1 MGINSNQIQINH
13 SILKDIGELDT
24 FNGQWPLLKNKIEF
38 ELGRLKHVSTIA
50 SIGSSTRIEGVQM
63 SDKEIDNFLG
73 DIESESFLNRDK
85 QEVLGYKNLL
95 DEIFQSF
102 EHIDLTENFI
112 KQLHKILL
120 SHSEKDEFHL
130 GNYKKF
136 ENNVVAKKN
145 GKEIGI
151 IVKTSTPFET
161 PQKMTE
167 LIDWFNK
174 SIDIHPLI
182 RCGIFIVHFLAIH
195 PFQDGNGR
203 LSRALTTLIL
213 LKMGYE
219 YAPYCSFE
227 SIIEANKT
235 DYYKSLK
242 ETQKTLQSKNPDY
255 TPWLSFFIECLKK
268 QQDLLTNN
276 KESLKAPVSKSQK
289 RILEFA
295 ESVTT
300 FQNNDVSEQLNM
312 NKNTVKI
319 NLKKL
324 VELNLLEKHGV
335 GKGTWYRRA

>member
-1 MGINSNQIQINH
+1 MGINSDHIQISH
-13 SILKDIGELDT
+13 RILKDIGQLDT
-24 FNGQWPLLKNKIEF
+24 FNGQWPLLKHKIAF
-38 ELGRLKHVSTIA
+38 ELGRLKHISTIA

-63 SDKEIDNFLG
+63 SDKDIDTFLV
-73 DIESESFLNRDK
+73 DIENESFLSRDK

-95 DEIFQSF
+95 DEIFESF
-102 EHIDLTENFI
+102 EHIDLTENVI

-120 SHSEKDEFHL
+120 SHSVKDEFHL

-136 ENNVVAKKN
+136 DNNVVAKKD
-145 GKEIGI
+145 GKDIGI

-167 LIDWFNK
+167 LIHWFNE
-174 SIDIHPLI
+174 STNIHPLI

-227 SIIEANKT
+227 SIIEVNKVG
-235 DYYKSLK
+235 YYKSLK
-242 ETQKTLQSKNPDY
+242 ETQKTLQSNHPNY
-255 TPWLSFFIECLKK
+255 TPWLTFFIKCLKK
-268 QQDLLTNN
+268 QQDLLATHTNV
-276 KESLKAPVSKSQK
+276 LKAPISKSQK
-289 RILEFA
+289 RILDFA
-295 ESVTT
+295 ESVTA

-324 VELNLLEKHGV
+324 VDLNLLEKYGV
-335 GKGTWYRRA
+335 GKGTWYRR

>member
-1 MGINSNQIQINH
+1 MSINSDHIQISH
-13 SILKDIGELDT
+13 RILKDIGQLDT
-24 FNGQWPLLKNKIEF
+24 FNGQWPLLKHKIAF
-38 ELGRLKHVSTIA
+38 ELGRLKHISTIA

-63 SDKEIDNFLG
+63 SDKDIDTFLV
-73 DIESESFLNRDK
+73 DIENESFLSRDK

-95 DEIFQSF
+95 DEIFESF
-102 EHIDLTENFI
+102 EHIDLTENVI

-120 SHSEKDEFHL
+120 SHSVKDEFHL

-136 ENNVVAKKN
+136 DNNVVAKKD

-167 LIDWFNK
+167 LIHWFNE
-174 SIDIHPLI
+174 STNIHPLI

-227 SIIEANKT
+227 SIIEVNKVG
-235 DYYKSLK
+235 YYKSLK
-242 ETQKTLQSKNPDY
+242 ETQKTLQSKHPNY
-255 TPWLSFFIECLKK
+255 TPWLTFFIECLKK
-268 QQDLLTNN
+268 QQDLLATDTDV
-276 KESLKAPVSKSQK
+276 LKTPISKSQR
-289 RILEFA
+289 RILDFA
-295 ESVTT
+295 ESVTA

-324 VELNLLEKHGV
+324 VELNLLEKHGI
-335 GKGTWYRRA
+335 GKGTWYRVT